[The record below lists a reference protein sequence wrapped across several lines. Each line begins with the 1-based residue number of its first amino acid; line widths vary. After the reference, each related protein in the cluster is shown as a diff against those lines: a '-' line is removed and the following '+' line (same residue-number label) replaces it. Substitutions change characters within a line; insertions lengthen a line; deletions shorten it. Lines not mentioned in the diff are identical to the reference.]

1 MAVSDLDSPRAG
13 NDHIPLLSIGMPI
26 YNAGKYLR
34 IAVLSIIDQT
44 FADWELLIIDDGSTD
59 NAILSISDLLE
70 SRIKVLRDGEN
81 RGLAVRLNE
90 CIDMAKGQYFAR
102 MDQDDVSYPNRFIR
116 QITSLQEDL
125 SLDLVSVRSI
135 TIDEENN
142 GLSLFPASFG
152 HARICARP
160 WQGFYLAHPTWM
172 GRIEWFRKHR
182 YTEPGPYFCED
193 QELLLRSYQDSRFE
207 TLNEILFAYRI
218 RKTVNFRKLA
228 RTRITLLR
236 IQCQYFYQQ
245 RLVKYY
251 GLAIM
256 AYTARSIL
264 DLANKIFPATLRKNS
279 TSLDVVVSK
288 DWNVVLKKFE
298 SRLS

>member
-1 MAVSDLDSPRAG
+1 MAVSDLDSPGAE
-13 NDHIPLLSIGMPI
+13 NDHTPLLSIGMPI
-26 YNAGKYLR
+26 YNAGRYLR

-59 NAILSISDLLE
+59 NAILGISDLLE
-70 SRIKVLRDGEN
+70 PRIKVLQDGEN
-81 RGLAVRLNE
+81 KGLAVRLNE

-116 QITSLQEDL
+116 QINSLKENL

-142 GLSLFPASFG
+142 ALSLFPASFG
-152 HARICARP
+152 HAKICERP

-182 YTEPGPYFCED
+182 YAEPGPYFCED

-207 TLNEILFAYRI
+207 TLNEILFAYRT

-228 RTRITLLR
+228 RTRLTLLR
-236 IQCQYFYQQ
+236 IQCQYFYRK
-245 RLVKYY
+245 RLVKYW
-251 GLAIM
+251 GFSILAYM
-256 AYTARSIL
+256 ARTIL
-264 DLANKIFPATLRKNS
+264 DLANKILPEILRKNS
-279 TSLDVVVSK
+279 ASLDTVVSK